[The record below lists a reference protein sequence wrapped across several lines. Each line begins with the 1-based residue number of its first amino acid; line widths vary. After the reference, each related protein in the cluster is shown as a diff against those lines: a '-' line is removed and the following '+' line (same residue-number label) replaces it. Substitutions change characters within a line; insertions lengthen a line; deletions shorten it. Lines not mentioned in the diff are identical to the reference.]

1 MTAYRLDRIL
11 EWTQEFTHGKRKEM
25 RRSVIYPLMLQLLRK
40 MEWRT
45 DMGADLLHDPGR
57 ALTHIFIEKNLDLAA
72 RKVVEPALQVLKIER
87 SEEHTS
93 ELQSLMRISYAVFC
107 LKKKKDKQ
115 TYHSTYY

>member
-45 DMGADLLHDPGR
+45 DMGADLLHDPSR

-72 RKVVEPALQVLKIER
+72 RKVVEPALQVLKIEPVIQKTRHWGRR

-93 ELQSLMRISYAVFC
+93 ELQSLMRTPYAFFC
-107 LKKKKDKQ
+107 LQK
-115 TYHSTYY
+115 

>member
-72 RKVVEPALQVLKIER
+72 RNVVEPALQVLKIEPAIDR
-87 SEEHTS
+87 KSVVEGMSVSVRVDHGGH
-93 ELQSLMRISYAVFC
+93 RRV
-107 LKKKKDKQ
+107 KKK
-115 TYHSTYY
+115 